1 MNHDA
6 SITVILA
13 IAAALW
19 PVIFGAALWKLSQ
32 VFVSKEKFD
41 TYAATA
47 ENERH
52 DMKAQ
57 MSEMSKDVKLL
68 LQRTA
73 AFNHDKE
80 ERERE
85 R

>member
-41 TYAATA
+41 TYTTTA

-52 DMKAQ
+52 EMKTQ
-57 MSEMSKDVKLL
+57 ISSIGEDIKLL

-73 AFNHDKE
+73 ALNHEKE
-80 ERERE
+80 RRERE